1 LGSLTLD
8 KPIASFIKRYLEEN
22 RIERMKE
29 GKDNSTISVIRE
41 ALFIWAENKG
51 LTQELLE
58 HLKSKE

>member
-8 KPIASFIKRYLEEN
+8 KPIAEFIKQYLKEH

-29 GKDNSTISVIRE
+29 GKDDSIISIIRE